1 MRHVVPVLAAVLLAA
16 CGEPSTGK
24 DGATPIPLK
33 PVVEP
38 GDPIAKIGGTVLSVE
53 GLQKRMNDQSPF
65 VRARYNTPERKKEF
79 LDAQVRF
86 EVLANEAVARGYQN
100 DPEVQDALKKIIVQ
114 KLTREEFDGRVKLS
128 DITDDDLKKYY
139 DAHQADYAKPAMA
152 RASDLFVA
160 FGADKA
166 AAKKKADEARKK
178 AADPAK
184 LEDRAHFKD
193 LVTQYSD
200 DAATK
205 QAGGDLR
212 YLSVD
217 EVKERLGAPAAE
229 WLFASETMNEV
240 SPVLEGKD
248 GFHVVKRTGH
258 RKAITRTFEQV
269 KSQIRNV
276 LYRERRTSSFNQFV
290 EDLKKKQGVEV
301 FADKLGKV
309 QVSTELPPGA
319 VPSAGGHEG
328 HGHGMDEGAPPDDA
342 PPGAPPPAPGA
353 PADKDEDEP

>member
-1 MRHVVPVLAAVLLAA
+1 MRFVVAPLVAALLAA
-16 CGEPSTGK
+16 CGEQPVGKVGK
-24 DGATPIPLK
+24 DGSKPIPLQ
-33 PVVEP
+33 PVVEA
-38 GDPIAKIGGTVLSVE
+38 GEPIAKIGGTVLSVE

-100 DPEVQDALKKIIVQ
+100 DPEVQDALKKIVVQ
-114 KLTREEFDGRVKLS
+114 KLTREEFDGRVKLA

-139 DAHQADYAKPAMA
+139 DSHQADYAKPAMA
-152 RASDLFVA
+152 RASHVYVA
-160 FGADKA
+160 YGTDKT
-166 AAKKKADEARKK
+166 AAKKKAEDVRKK

-193 LVTQYSD
+193 LVTQYSE

-217 EVKERLGAPAAE
+217 EVKERLGQPAAD

-258 RKAITRTFEQV
+258 RKAITRTFDQV

-276 LYRERRTSSFNQFV
+276 LYRERRTASFNQFV
-290 EDLKKKQGVEV
+290 EDLKKKQGVQV
-301 FADKLGKV
+301 FAEKLDKVK
-309 QVSTELPPGA
+309 VSTELPPGA
-319 VPSAGGHEG
+319 APPGSGHEG
-328 HGHGMDEGAPPDDA
+328 HGHGVDEGTPPEE
-342 PPGAPPPAPGA
+342 GAA
-353 PADKDEDEP
+353 PATKDEDGP